1 MSISEV
7 AKQLLESAD
16 DERVEF
22 VKLISDPIKSLLN
35 IRQKAEANLPLSKTE
50 WLMVAWFCQRGAEA
64 LSDNVQNQI
73 SNESLIGIL
82 EAFRAVYNLQTAKRT
97 PRDPFYIANLVTDEE
112 AANERA
118 AEIGS
123 RDVRR
128 AVDRSIQTLRDP
140 SEHQRKPILAG
151 RSLFYVI
158 DETEIVSIQ
167 KLNEV
172 LMPYWKILWRI
183 CARGHD
189 FSGANQSSMRSRPGR
204 YLTPLSILHYPD
216 LRKANAASFCPVIE
230 RVDSRFASTCPV
242 SFRLCIR

>member
-1 MSISEV
+1 M
-7 AKQLLESAD
+7 AD
-16 DERVEF
+16 GRLV
-22 VKLISDPIKSLLN
+22 
-35 IRQKAEANLPLSKTE
+35 LSTRR
-50 WLMVAWFCQRGAEA
+50 RGAVGQRTEPDFQRV
-64 LSDNVQNQI
+64 SP
-73 SNESLIGIL
+73 IGIL

-172 LMPYWKILWRI
+172 LMPYWKILWRV
-183 CARGHD
+183 CARGHYFQRGEPIFD
-189 FSGANQSSMRSRPGR
+189 EVAAREVFDPFVDP
-204 YLTPLSILHYPD
+204 PLAGFEEGECSIFLP
-216 LRKANAASFCPVIE
+216 P
-230 RVDSRFASTCPV
+230 
-242 SFRLCIR
+242 